1 MGFRDILFGKKGI
14 DGFEKEIF
22 KISLGV
28 MRKLS
33 KDNWGVIR
41 LVGQHGNLS
50 DNDIH
55 SIVFELHLCLLSI
68 GLFNVSTLAKVSEE
82 EKNKI
87 HDGVIRLYQLHLQ
100 HKKAELNLG
109 YLVNYAKEK
118 IPIYMRAFHD
128 DLYSGTVQFQKTI
141 TEILRN
147 VSQQIVGI
155 TVLGIL
161 LAGEIVVA
169 WGENQDAIK
178 RRF

>member
-1 MGFRDILFGKKGI
+1 M
-14 DGFEKEIF
+14 
-22 KISLGV
+22 
-28 MRKLS
+28 
-33 KDNWGVIR
+33 
-41 LVGQHGNLS
+41 
-50 DNDIH
+50 
-55 SIVFELHLCLLSI
+55 
-68 GLFNVSTLAKVSEE
+68 FNVSTLAKASEE
-82 EKNKI
+82 EKNRI
-87 HDGVIRLYQLHLQ
+87 HDGVIRLYQLELQ
-100 HKKAELNLG
+100 QNKAKLDVGN
-109 YLVNYAKEK
+109 LVNYAKEK

-128 DLYSGTVQFQKTI
+128 DLYSGTGQFQKTI